1 MGSVDYFN
9 EIAQSWNVI
18 RSEYFDE
25 RLKYKVLSKVNI
37 KDKVVADLG
46 CGTGFLSLALAL
58 DASIVFSIDQSVNML
73 IETRKLMETK
83 KFDNVYP
90 IKSSIDNLALFDE
103 SVDVV
108 FINMALHHVKDA
120 KKAIEEMFR
129 IIKKDGALI
138 ISDVQEHNG
147 EWAKTEMFDEW
158 LGFSNNQ
165 MEEWLKS
172 AGFNTVNIE
181 NTDLLC
187 KGYSS
192 KGEFTQTGIFIAVAN
207 KGGLNSEI
215 YK

>member
-73 IETRKLMETK
+73 VETRKLMETK

-129 IIKKDGALI
+129 IIKKDGTLI

-165 MEEWLKS
+165 MKEWLTS
-172 AGFNTVNIE
+172 AGFNLVNIE